1 MRDRQEIDQ
10 EEAHESGL
18 MVNVVNRARAGDR
31 GALGDLLQQHGP
43 KIRRI
48 LRGAIPKRW
57 QALLSID
64 DVLQQTYL
72 DAFLDIGDF
81 AGSIP
86 EAFEG
91 WLSTM
96 ARRNLHDAIRMLSAE
111 KRGGDRTRLP
121 QVMSDESFVSLFEV
135 TGGTQSSPSRA
146 ARKGEIRT
154 FIEDALQ
161 RLPPDYRQAVVLF
174 ELEGLRAK
182 RVAEVLN
189 RSTGAVYM
197 LRARAL
203 DRLASILGPR
213 SKYLSG
219 QA

>member
-1 MRDRQEIDQ
+1 MCSHRDSNLGEIPL
-10 EEAHESGL
+10 SGTIEDL
-18 MVNVVNRARAGDR
+18 IGQARSGDR
-31 GALGDLLQQHGP
+31 RALGNLLEQHGP
-43 KIRRI
+43 SIRRK
-48 LRGAIPKRW
+48 LRGAIPTRW

-64 DVLQQTYL
+64 DVLQQTYI

-81 AGSIP
+81 AGSRP

-96 ARRNLHDAIRMLSAE
+96 ARRNLHDAIRMLTAE
-111 KRGGDRTRLP
+111 KRGGDRTRITRPL
-121 QVMSDESFVSLFEV
+121 SDESFVHLFELAS
-135 TGGTQSSPSRA
+135 GTQSTPSRTA
-146 ARKGEIRT
+146 GKGEIRT

-174 ELEGLRAK
+174 ELEGLRAE
-182 RVAEVLN
+182 RVAAMLN
-189 RSTGAVYM
+189 RSAGAVYM

-203 DRLASILGPR
+203 DRLASILGPP

-219 QA
+219 SA

>member
-1 MRDRQEIDQ
+1 MRSRREIDQ
-10 EEAHESGL
+10 EEAQASGL
-18 MVNVVNRARAGDR
+18 MVSLINHARAGDR
-31 GALGDLLQQHGP
+31 GALGDLLQQHGA
-43 KIRRI
+43 KIRRS

-81 AGSIP
+81 SGSRP
-86 EAFEG
+86 EAFDG
-91 WLSTM
+91 WLCTM

-111 KRGGDRTRLP
+111 KRGGDRTRLT
-121 QVMSDESFVSLFEV
+121 QALSDESFVALFELA
-135 TGGTQSSPSRA
+135 GRTQSSPSRTA
-146 ARKGEIRT
+146 SKGEIRT

-174 ELEGLRAK
+174 ELEGLGAE

-203 DRLASILGPR
+203 DRLASILGPA

-219 QA
+219 LG

>member
-1 MRDRQEIDQ
+1 MHSRR
-10 EEAHESGL
+10 ESDP
-18 MVNVVNRARAGDR
+18 NESQASEVVANQVKRARAGDR
-31 GALGDLLQQHGP
+31 SALGDLLLQHGP
-43 KIRRI
+43 KIRRR

-64 DVLQQTYL
+64 DVLQQTYV
-72 DAFLDIGDF
+72 DAFLDFGDY
-81 AGSIP
+81 AGSSP
-86 EAFEG
+86 EAFNG

-96 ARRNLHDAIRMLSAE
+96 ARRNLYDAIRMLSAAM
-111 KRGGDRTRLP
+111 RGGDRTRLT
-121 QVMSDESFVSLFEV
+121 QAMSDESFVVLSELA
-135 TGGTQSSPSRA
+135 THTDSSPSRTA
-146 ARKGEIRT
+146 SKGEIRT

-174 ELEGLRAK
+174 ELEGLGAE
-182 RVAEVLN
+182 RVAEVLS

-203 DRLASILGPR
+203 DRLASILGPA

-219 QA
+219 LA

>member
-1 MRDRQEIDQ
+1 MRGGREIDQ
-10 EEAHESGL
+10 EEAHVAGL
-18 MVNVVNRARAGDR
+18 MVNLVNRARAGDR

-43 KIRRI
+43 KIRRT

-81 AGSIP
+81 AGSRP
-86 EAFEG
+86 EAFQS

-111 KRGGDRTRLP
+111 KRGGDRTRFT
-121 QVMSDESFVSLFEV
+121 QAMSDESFVSLFEL
-135 TGGTQSSPSRA
+135 TGGTQSSPSRTA
-146 ARKGEIRT
+146 SKGEIRT

-174 ELEGLRAK
+174 ELEGLRAE
-182 RVAEVLN
+182 RVAEMLN

-203 DRLASILGPR
+203 DRLASILGPC

>member
-1 MRDRQEIDQ
+1 MHSRRASDQ
-10 EEAHESGL
+10 EETQASGL
-18 MVNVVNRARAGDR
+18 TVNLVDRARAGDR
-31 GALGDLLQQHGP
+31 VALGDLLQQHGP

-81 AGSIP
+81 AGSRP

-111 KRGGDRTRLP
+111 KRGGDRTRLT
-121 QVMSDESFVSLFEV
+121 QAMSDESFVSLFEL
-135 TGGTQSSPSRA
+135 TGGTQSSPSRT

-154 FIEDALQ
+154 FIQDALY

-174 ELEGLRAK
+174 ELEGLGAE

-203 DRLASILGPR
+203 DRLASILGPA